1 MEKWTVCL
9 FGMIVLLVVFIWSQ
23 IFAANTLSRWVLE
36 PFIAPSSV
44 LDVGSNSGYRQ
55 AAAQFSAA
63 INQSADPCDD
73 FFQFSCGKWVANN
86 QIPSDLTSYGHLYEL
101 REKVLKVMN
110 QLYEDSTPS
119 SSNAINKLKHIF
131 HSCMDIDALNNR
143 KSLDFLEAVK
153 NFGYW
158 PVVHGNKWSLED
170 FDLTDLLTNI
180 APRAT
185 DVFID
190 ISVSQ
195 DMKNVT
201 RRLLHFDQGS
211 LGLDSSAREYYL
223 NKTRYAKQIKAYEK
237 YINAIIQL
245 FAEDVASGRT
255 HEQIAADVRELLE
268 FETEFAKILT
278 PDEDRRNYSKLYN
291 LRKLSDLDKLF
302 PMINWDKYFRSLMP
316 SEMHNYLNSNP
327 DIIVK
332 DIEFFERLL
341 MLLQKTDKRI
351 ITNYILLRYTL
362 SWTNQFD
369 ERFDNI
375 HQEFL
380 KDFIGRSA
388 MSPRWKECQSESES
402 RMIYASGAMYV
413 RKYFNKEDRQAAL
426 KMIEDLRDAFRNMVL
441 ENDWMEEQTQQ
452 YALEKANNMA
462 SLIGFPDFL
471 YNDTGLDDYYR
482 KLVFEP
488 SDNFPAIMEK
498 VAIWDQRRAFQRLI
512 EPVDR
517 TEFEESSATV
527 NAFYS
532 AVQNAIMFPAAI
544 LQAPFFDR
552 HYPKAIN
559 YGAIG
564 AIIGHEITHGF
575 DDKGSQ
581 LDKMG
586 NLNNWWDEK
595 TIAKFINRTQCIID
609 QYSAFE
615 VPEAVGLKVNGILT
629 QGENI
634 ADNGGVKEAFRA
646 YRSYVQKLGR
656 EEKRLPGFEDYTNDQ
671 IFFISYA
678 QVWCGHSKPEALIHQ
693 ILVNPHSPMK
703 FRVNGVLANQPEFAA
718 SFKCPLG
725 SKMNPKKKCSVW

>member
-1 MEKWTVCL
+1 MAPQH
-9 FGMIVLLVVFIWSQ
+9 FGLTALLAVFLWAQIVT
-23 IFAANTLSRWVLE
+23 ADTLSRWVRE
-36 PFIAPSSV
+36 PFIAPPSV
-44 LDVGSNSGYRQ
+44 LDVSTNPGYRK

-86 QIPSDLTSYGHLYEL
+86 QIPADLTSYGHFSEL
-101 REKVLKVMN
+101 REKVLKEMN
-110 QLYEDSTPS
+110 RLYDDPIPS
-119 SSNAINKLKHIF
+119 SSKAINKLKQIF

-143 KSLDFLEAVK
+143 KSLDFLETVK

-158 PVVHGNKWSLED
+158 PVVHGNKWSLEV

-180 APRAT
+180 AQSRAT

-190 ISVSQ
+190 IYVSQ

-211 LGLDSSAREYYL
+211 LGLGSSAREYYL

-237 YINAIIQL
+237 YINAKIQL
-245 FAEDVASGRT
+245 FAQDAASGRT

-278 PDEDRRNYSKLYN
+278 PDEDRRNFTKLYN
-291 LRKLSDLDKLF
+291 PRKLSDLDKLF

-316 SEMHNYLNSNP
+316 FEMHEYLNSSPN
-327 DIIVK
+327 IIVN

-341 MLLQKTDKRI
+341 VLLQKTDKRV
-351 ITNYILLRYTL
+351 ITNYILLRYTA
-362 SWTNQFD
+362 SWTHQFD

-380 KDFIGRSA
+380 KDFVGRTA
-388 MSPRWKECQSESES
+388 KSPRWKECQSEAGS
-402 RMIYASGAMYV
+402 RMSYASGAMYV
-413 RKYFNKEDRQAAL
+413 RKYFDKEDRQAAME
-426 KMIEDLRDAFRNMVL
+426 MIEDLRDSFRNMVL
-441 ENDWMEEQTQQ
+441 ENDWMEEQTRK
-452 YALEKANNMA
+452 YALEKANDMT

-471 YNDTGLDDYYR
+471 YNDTGLDDYYV

-488 SDNFPAIMEK
+488 NDSFPAIVEK
-498 VAIWDQRRAFQRLI
+498 VAVWAQRRAFQRLT

-517 TEFEESSATV
+517 TEFGTSSATV

-532 AVQNAIMFPAAI
+532 AIKNAITFPAAI

-552 HYPKAIN
+552 DYPKAIN

-564 AIIGHEITHGF
+564 AVIGHEITHGF
-575 DDKGSQ
+575 DDQGSQ
-581 LDKMG
+581 FDKMG

-609 QYSAFE
+609 QYSSFE
-615 VPEAVGLKVNGILT
+615 VPEAAGLKVNGILT

-646 YRSYVQKLGR
+646 YRSYIQKLGR
-656 EEKRLPGFEDYTNDQ
+656 EEKRLPGFEGYTNDQ

-678 QVWCGHSKPEALIHQ
+678 QVWCGHSKPEALIRQ
-693 ILVNPHSPMK
+693 ILVDPHSPLK
-703 FRVNGVLANQPEFAA
+703 FRVNGVLANQPEFAT

-725 SKMNPKKKCSVW
+725 SKMNPKKKCAVW